1 MLEGLEISVIQLSEV
16 LRENRIFRCDTQ
28 YFSKAALTT
37 EALIKRG
44 KWDDMIDVAQ
54 SIESF
59 GAYALTNQFTYQEE
73 GIPFLRCVNI
83 KGGFADF
90 GDVIYIDKE
99 ANKLLAK
106 SEVKPGMV
114 LLTMSGSV
122 GNTTVALDTWKY
134 PINSNQ
140 DIAKITPKAGVDEFY
155 LTAFLRSRFG
165 QIQMERVPV
174 GSVQQHIFLWMIERL
189 IISRLSQRLETE
201 IGDLVRIAYK
211 RESDS
216 VVLGAQAE
224 QTLLKALGL
233 EDWQPPEPL
242 TYTRRASEALA
253 AGRIDSDFFAPA
265 RYAALEKLAETPYRL
280 LRDICAPIRELF
292 DPKDSKGF
300 GEVRNFDVT
309 DALKPSLDDSKEIV
323 PVEELGSTK
332 KRVQNGDVV
341 ISRLRSYLRQI
352 AVVRTSDEVP
362 SVGSSEFFVLRP
374 HDDISPDLLIVFLR
388 SAPVQTILKY
398 CQEGNQ
404 HPRFGEGNLLEI
416 PFPDLLL
423 KHSKDIT
430 SHIQSAHAARQEA
443 QSLLDRAKRAV
454 EIAIEEGE
462 PAALKYLQEFG
473 V

>member
-1 MLEGLEISVIQLSEV
+1 LEGLEISVIQLSEV
-16 LRENRIFRCDTQ
+16 LRANRIFRCDTQ

-44 KWDDMIDVAQ
+44 KWDDLIDVAQ

-122 GNTTVALDTWKY
+122 GNATVALDSWKY

-189 IISRLSQRLETE
+189 IISRLSQRLETG

-233 EDWQPPEPL
+233 ENWRPPEPL

-253 AGRIDSDFFAPA
+253 AKRIDSDFFAP
-265 RYAALEKLAETPYRL
+265 RVSQLLETLS
-280 LRDICAPIRELF
+280 RDGLTLGDVAPVRHEGF
-292 DPKDSKGF
+292 DPTKEKTDS
-300 GEVRNFDVT
+300 FDYIEIGGLRSDGT
-309 DALKPSLDDSKEIV
+309 CTAEIV
-323 PVEELGSTK
+323 PLDEAPSRANQHVRSGDIITSTV
-332 KRVQNGDVV
+332 RPIRRLSALIQPDQNGYVCSSGFVV
-341 ISRLRSYLRQI
+341 LEPKDIASEVLLTYLRLPI
-352 AVVRTSDEVP
+352 FCNLMDLHTSASLYP
-362 SVGSSEFFVLRP
+362 AISEK
-374 HDDISPDLLIVFLR
+374 DLLKL
-388 SAPVQTILKY
+388 P
-398 CQEGNQ
+398 
-404 HPRFGEGNLLEI
+404 I
-416 PFPDLLL
+416 P
-423 KHSKDIT
+423 KIAKEHEAAI
-430 SHIQSAHAARQEA
+430 IEAVQSAHTARKEA
-443 QSLLDRAKRAV
+443 QELLERAKRAV
-454 EIAIEEGE
+454 EIAIEQDE
-462 PAALKYLQEFG
+462 PSALKFLKD
-473 V
+473 